1 MSTIPKPQSD
11 INLLGRKILI
21 TGGARGL
28 GEAFARACLQAGAK
42 VVITDVMHQLGE
54 TLAQDLNQQYPDRI
68 RYFPMDVS
76 QRKSIDAA
84 MLSASNWLGG
94 LDGLVN
100 NAAVTNSGGKNMDE
114 ITEQTWDHVMQVN
127 VKGVWLTSLAAVA
140 HLAKSDAGRIVNLAS
155 DTALWGAPR
164 LMAYVASKGA
174 VMSMTKSMA
183 RELAAQGIT
192 VNAIAPGLTLVEATQ
207 YVPQARH
214 DFYAN
219 GRAITRAQLPDDVTA
234 AVLFLL
240 APSSGFI
247 TGQILP
253 VNGGFYMQ

>member
-1 MSTIPKPQSD
+1 MSTIQMPQSD

-54 TLAQDLNQQYPDRI
+54 TLAQHLNQQYPDCI

-76 QRKSIDAA
+76 QRESIDAA
-84 MLSASNWLGG
+84 MLLASHWLGG